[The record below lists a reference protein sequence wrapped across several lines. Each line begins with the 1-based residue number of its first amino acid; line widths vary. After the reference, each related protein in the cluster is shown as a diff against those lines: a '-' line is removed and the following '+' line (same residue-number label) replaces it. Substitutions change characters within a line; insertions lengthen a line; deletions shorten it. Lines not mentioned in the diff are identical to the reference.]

1 MVFCTWGEVSLCRK
15 TISYY
20 QHQLIPTNGMQ
31 RKRRTGVPLAKDQA
45 SLIPSIF
52 FLCQGL
58 SLVSTTIH
66 VVKRVVRNRS
76 THQMRRNSRD
86 THTQIDIDGEKIIV
100 LIFMMISHVYYLLGS
115 HSLFLSITSP
125 NTIGVYILVERSY
138 FGMSLSLVPLLK

>member
-58 SLVSTTIH
+58 SLVSTTI
-66 VVKRVVRNRS
+66 VKRMS
-76 THQMRRNSRD
+76 TLIPSFFFLCSFLHCTPSLLYLLLSWCDRETCWVILLKRHIFIGQTLN
-86 THTQIDIDGEKIIV
+86 I
-100 LIFMMISHVYYLLGS
+100 LIFTV
-115 HSLFLSITSP
+115 ITSY
-125 NTIGVYILVERSY
+125 VLHVHFILPQPRNIER
-138 FGMSLSLVPLLK
+138 L